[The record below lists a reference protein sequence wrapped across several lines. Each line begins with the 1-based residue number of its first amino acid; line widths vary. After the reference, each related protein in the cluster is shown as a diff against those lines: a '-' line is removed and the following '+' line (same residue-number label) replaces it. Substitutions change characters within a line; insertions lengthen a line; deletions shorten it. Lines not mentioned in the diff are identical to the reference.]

1 MQLTKQ
7 QVKQLASLF
16 RKNEVMNNLVEIV
29 QEGKSGIGQN
39 FYARYTTTDGEQH
52 QLDITNYENW

>member
-1 MQLTKQ
+1 
-7 QVKQLASLF
+7 
-16 RKNEVMNNLVEIV
+16 MNNLVEIV

-52 QLDITNYENW
+52 QLDITDYENW